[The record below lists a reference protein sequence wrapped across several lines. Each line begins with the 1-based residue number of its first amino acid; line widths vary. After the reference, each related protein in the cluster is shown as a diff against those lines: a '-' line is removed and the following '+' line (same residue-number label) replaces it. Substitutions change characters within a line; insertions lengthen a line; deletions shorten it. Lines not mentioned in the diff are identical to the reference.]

1 MEHRDARCT
10 VWVDKFVAGWDGGE
24 TLPGVH
30 TTLSVT
36 DALLDV
42 YNSDAHFVP
51 YHIVV
56 DDVPLPKAPRL
67 TVASLKTLSQHNA
80 RAVFDLGV
88 VDVDCAE
95 AHREDTE
102 APEGWRIEMR
112 DLAEQAVPG
121 CWHYDTKRGL
131 RIVWVWPEPLSP
143 EQHSERLGHAITA
156 LRTAGLPVDDLRDA
170 TRCFRAAMVMRDGVA
185 QWPMF
190 HMPDP
195 GPAVWDPPNAP
206 ALSAAVPAVYALSKT
221 EVVQS
226 VWDAFDNY
234 REPFTLPREI
244 EEGTR
249 HNTLKRY
256 AASMRAKNME
266 RDQIEVAL
274 RDYEARAGA
283 HLRPYQGTAEGERD
297 LMGILDW
304 VCALAPGPSKR
315 VAARASNPAGKT
327 YNGGDDGSGVPPV
340 PPEEYE
346 TALETGSSVE
356 CALWVLRQIE
366 RSGVPCVFDL
376 GVLWTYANDFGR
388 FVELPTVAVHRLLH
402 TMDNMLVKGNMLKDG
417 TQKYT
422 RLKVSNSFACDV
434 VMVIQQQR
442 KQPGF
447 FDACSGVSF
456 ADCFVEVTP
465 QGIVQHPHSPEHRC
479 NFGYDEP
486 YTTQDPA
493 RFTQFLQEVLADLS
507 AADLQTETE
516 TLGEWIGAVLTRLT
530 TIYQKAVMIEG
541 GGSNGKSQ
549 FVEMVEG
556 LLPASRVTHFPPQA
570 LAGDYNRA
578 KLAKSMLN
586 ATTEVPSTEVNETAS
601 AVIKA
606 LISGD
611 PMSARFPYESPF
623 DFVPRGAV
631 LLAANTLP
639 AIRDHSYGMWRR
651 IHVVSFKQEF
661 SGANRVRNIG
671 KLILDAERVQ
681 IACWALRQL
690 VNLLSRGEFRETQA
704 SAEAKAN
711 WRRASDDVEQWLHD
725 AIDEVP
731 PGNGT
736 KCETLYHS
744 YRLWAESAG
753 IEAGSL
759 LPKRKF
765 YERIKAK
772 FKPYMAGPASARRLE
787 YPLAIRPGEVH

>member
-1 MEHRDARCT
+1 MEHRDASVT
-10 VWVDKFVAGWDGGE
+10 VWVDKFVPGWDGGD
-24 TLPGVH
+24 TLPSAHPTVGVKEAML
-30 TTLSVT
+30 TC
-36 DALLDV
+36 
-42 YNSDAHFVP
+42 YPGDAHFVP
-51 YHIVV
+51 YVV
-56 DDVPLPKAPRL
+56 KVGGVALPKAPRL
-67 TVASLKTLSQHNA
+67 TVASLKTLADHNA
-80 RAVFDLGV
+80 EACFDLGV
-88 VDVDCAE
+88 ADVDCPE
-95 AHREDTE
+95 AHREKTE
-102 APEGWRIEMR
+102 APESWRLEMR
-112 DLAEQAVPG
+112 ELAEQVVPG
-121 CWHYDTKRGL
+121 CWHYDTRGGM
-131 RIVWVWPEPLSP
+131 RILWAWSESLTP
-143 EQHSERLGHAITA
+143 EQHSERLGYAIAA
-156 LRTAGLPVDDLRDA
+156 LRSAGIPADDLREP
-170 TRCFRAAMVMRDGVA
+170 TRCFRAPFVVREGVG
-185 QWPMF
+185 QWPHL

-206 ALSAAVPAVYALSKT
+206 VLGAAVPAVAAAKP
-221 EVVQS
+221 EVAQS
-226 VWDAFDNY
+226 VWEAFDNY
-234 REPFTLPREI
+234 RDPFTLPRQI

-283 HLRPYQGTAEGERD
+283 HLRQYQGTAEGERD

-304 VCALAPGPSKR
+304 VCALPPGPSKR
-315 VAARASNPAGKT
+315 VSARAGNPAEKT
-327 YNGGDDGSGVPPV
+327 YNGGDGGDTVPEV

-356 CALWVLRQIE
+356 CARWVLRQIE
-366 RSGVPCVFDL
+366 RDGVLCVFDL
-376 GVLWTYANDFGR
+376 GVLWTYSGSVGR
-388 FVELPTVAVHRLLH
+388 FVELSTVALHRLLH

-422 RLKVSNSFACDV
+422 RLKISNSFACDV

-442 KQPGF
+442 KHPGF
-447 FDACSGVSF
+447 FDACSGVAF
-456 ADCFVEVTP
+456 GDCFVEVTA

-493 RFTQFLQEVLADLS
+493 RFVQFLQEVLADLS

-661 SGANRVRNIG
+661 SGTNRVRNIG
-671 KLILDAERVQ
+671 KLILGAEKVQ

-753 IEAGSL
+753 IEVGTL

-772 FKPYMAGPASARRLE
+772 YKPYMTGPASARRLE
-787 YPLAIRPGEVH
+787 YPLAVRPGEVH